1 MFCKFKECQK
11 KKKKKSFVMDV
22 LSRLLLLFYVPNRSQ
37 LETGVRD
44 LFCLRLFTGPARNC
58 IFVVLPDL
66 LPREPPLL
74 GPVPASP
81 TLTQFA
87 STDTDEID

>member
-1 MFCKFKECQK
+1 MCQI
-11 KKKKKSFVMDV
+11 
-22 LSRLLLLFYVPNRSQ
+22 Q

-44 LFCLRLFTGPARNC
+44 LLSFRLFTGPVRNY

-74 GPVPASP
+74 GPTPASP
-81 TLTQFA
+81 TPTQFA
-87 STDTDEID
+87 STDADEID